1 MSRFTRSK
9 SKQGAALL
17 AAVGLL
23 STQPIVSRAQD
34 RDEYVEGGALPSGAD
49 LVGPR
54 DVASARAQGRGI
66 RIGRAAVRPAVIP
79 PTYEVREG
87 DTLWDI
93 TQHFYGDPFEW
104 PRVWSYNPE
113 ITNPNWIY
121 PLDQLRLLREGS
133 QPVAAPTSNL
143 THATRRAA
151 APMEVYLRDE
161 GFLDPEEMARAG
173 ELTGSTSD
181 HMLLMPYEL
190 VYVQYR
196 DDVEPPAVGTELSVY
211 SQVLERDRTPEETGT
226 LVRIFGTVRVESYD
240 EEEHLVRA
248 RIIEALDP
256 IERGYH
262 IAAIPRRFVSV
273 SPVRNAER
281 VETTV
286 VATLRPRSIVGEHQL
301 IFLGAGAEEG
311 VQPGNRF
318 FILSHGD
325 SWQETID
332 ANSMD
337 PGSSVPNPR
346 PRGNYPDEIV
356 AELLVV
362 HVDAHTAAA
371 FVTNSL
377 HESAVGDRAL
387 MREGY

>member
-1 MSRFTRSK
+1 MSYKLSRST
-9 SKQGAALL
+9 KQGAAIL
-17 AAVGLL
+17 AALGLVT
-23 STQPIVSRAQD
+23 SPAPSSRAQD
-34 RDEYVEGGALPSGAD
+34 REEYVEGGALPTGAD
-49 LVGPR
+49 LAAPR
-54 DVASARAQGRGI
+54 DMASARAQGRGI
-66 RIGRAAVRPAVIP
+66 RIGRSAVRPAVIP
-79 PTYEVREG
+79 PTYAVQQG

-133 QPVAAPTSNL
+133 APVAAPQSNIR
-143 THATRRAA
+143 HSAA
-151 APMEVYLRDE
+151 RVARPMEVYLREE
-161 GFLDPEEMARAG
+161 GFLDPEEMERAG

-196 DDVEPPAVGTELSVY
+196 DDVQPPAVGTELSVY
-211 SQVLERDRTPEETGT
+211 SQVAERDRTTEETGT
-226 LVRIFGTVRVESYD
+226 LVRIYGTVRVESYD

-248 RIIEALDP
+248 RITEALDP

-262 IAAIPRRFVSV
+262 IAAIPRRFMSV
-273 SPVRNAER
+273 SPVRNAQR
-281 VETTV
+281 VETNI
-286 VATLRPRSIVGEHQL
+286 VATLRPRSIVGEHQM

-325 SWQETID
+325 HWQETID
-332 ANSMD
+332 SNSMD
-337 PGSSVPNPR
+337 PGASVGNPR

-356 AELLVV
+356 AEVLVV
-362 HVDAHTAAA
+362 HVDRHTAAA

-377 HESAVGDRAL
+377 VESAVGDRAL